1 MASTTRSVTLVP
13 LIVTELDTIEDVDQK
28 EGKNF
33 FVRKKSILKLETPF
47 LSGKSK
53 NRDAHGDL
61 REKAKKVLKNHF
73 IFFRFGET
81 VVGREGGSEKN
92 SGLFS
97 RKKIH
102 LKKVPLEGWKPEEG
116 LTKHRAVAQ

>member
-1 MASTTRSVTLVP
+1 MAFSTRSVTLVP

-53 NRDAHGDL
+53 NRDAHGAL

-97 RKKIH
+97 GKN
-102 LKKVPLEGWKPEEG
+102 
-116 LTKHRAVAQ
+116 TS